1 MKKPFIYITRKLP
14 DQIVSKLRNEFYVEM
29 WDSEDVPVPRE
40 ILLEKVKKANGLLTM
55 LSDQINLEIFQHAP
69 SLKIVAN
76 LAVGYDN
83 IDINKAN
90 EFKVAICNTPDV
102 LTDTTADLTFGL
114 LLTTARRLTEA
125 SEFVKSGEWTSWS
138 PMLLAGTDV
147 HHKTIGIFGM
157 GKIGEAVAKRAKGFE
172 MEVIYHNRSRKPNV
186 EKDVGASYVEF
197 EELLTRSD
205 FLVCLAPLSPETKET
220 FKKEQFVIMKNS
232 SIFINAARGP
242 IVNENDLYEA
252 LKNGLIKGAGLDVFD
267 QEPIHSDHQLLTLKN
282 VVALPHIGSATVET
296 RTKMMSLCV
305 ENLIRVLSD
314 QNPVTL
320 VNKEWLTNN

>member
-14 DQIVSKLRNEFYVEM
+14 DDIVSDLRDEFYVEM
-29 WDSEDVPVPRE
+29 WESEDVPVPRE
-40 ILLEKVKKANGLLTM
+40 ILLEKVKEANGLLTM
-55 LSDQINLEIFQHAP
+55 LSDQINSEVFQHAP

-83 IDINKAN
+83 IDIKSANK
-90 EFKVAICNTPDV
+90 FKVAVCNTPDV

-114 LLTTARRLTEA
+114 LLATARRLTEA

-172 MEVIYHNRSRKPNV
+172 MEIIYHNRSRKQNV
-186 EKDVGASYVEF
+186 EKDVGARYVEF
-197 EELLTRSD
+197 EELLTHSD

-220 FKKEQFVIMKNS
+220 FKKEQFAKMKKS
-232 SIFINAARGP
+232 SFFINAARGP
-242 IVNENDLYEA
+242 IVNENDLYVA

-267 QEPIHSDHQLLTLKN
+267 QEPINRDHQLLTLKN

-296 RTKMMSLCV
+296 RTKMMSVCV
-305 ENLIRVLSD
+305 ENVKRVLSD
-314 QNPVTL
+314 QKPITI
-320 VNKEWLTNN
+320 VNEEWLTN